1 LLTQIE
7 NNISTYGEQKVI
19 DLISECM
26 AAGYKGIIWD
36 KLKRQQ
42 GGQSKPARR
51 DNFQQRDY
59 DDEFYDKLE
68 KINFRREHNE

>member
-1 LLTQIE
+1 
-7 NNISTYGEQKVI
+7 
-19 DLISECM
+19 M

-68 KINFRREHNE
+68 KINYRRENNE